1 MKIKSKYIFEKNIG
15 DKLFLLNLLT
25 FTYII
30 LDTNDKSLWEKNDLD
45 YMNDFDQLQ
54 KHYFIV
60 DDDSYLIDYAI
71 KTLAKKGN
79 LNPHHVIYI
88 TDECNQRCSYCFE
101 SSIDILD
108 KRKKTLSTEQITK
121 IFDTISK
128 LNKKEKK
135 QGTITLFGG
144 EPLLEKNKEIIENI
158 LSQVKERCFQ
168 KVDIVTNGLTLNN
181 YDDLIQRFRLQI
193 GTLIITL
200 NGYKETHDSARGSLG
215 QPTFDRIIGNIK
227 HFLAYTNG
235 VNIRLNLML
244 DKTNV
249 GEMRPLLSYLK
260 AENIST
266 DQRVSLEFGR
276 MQFRVDPDNI
286 NFENELLYEDYYSSL
301 FNYYYNDELVTDK
314 MICGSEVSIISKM
327 YKFWK
332 NNSLVYPELK
342 GCSAVYPGR
351 FCYFVDDNIYPC
363 TEIAGLENFSIGNYM
378 KSGIDTLKYE
388 PWFNYKVQEL
398 DKCKECKYIGLCNG
412 ACPVSNITS
421 NGQLDDI
428 YCLKMEESLSKFIDA
443 LYMKGYFDDQN

>member
-1 MKIKSKYIFEKNIG
+1 MEIKSKYIFEKNIG

-25 FTYII
+25 FVYII
-30 LDTNDKSLWEKNDLD
+30 LDINDRTLWEKSKLAHMSN
-45 YMNDFDQLQ
+45 FDQL
-54 KHYFIV
+54 KREYFIV
-60 DDDSYLIDYAI
+60 DNDSYLIDYAF

-79 LNPHHVIYI
+79 LNPNHVIYI
-88 TDECNQRCSYCFE
+88 TDECNQSCTYCFE
-101 SSIDILD
+101 SSIGILG
-108 KRKKTLSTEQITK
+108 KKKKTLSTEQVNK

-128 LNKKEKK
+128 LNKNEKK

-144 EPLLEKNKEIIENI
+144 EPLLDKNRDIIENI

-181 YDDLIQRFRLQI
+181 YENLIQLFRLQI
-193 GTLIITL
+193 GTLILTL

-215 QPTFDRIIGNIK
+215 RPTFDRIIGNIK

-249 GEMRPLLSYLK
+249 GKMLPLLSYLK

-266 DQRVSLEFGR
+266 DERVSLEFGR
-276 MQFRVDPDNI
+276 IQFRVNPGNI
-286 NFENELLYEDYYSSL
+286 NFENELPYEDYYPSI
-301 FNYYYNDELVTDK
+301 FNYYYNNELFTDK

-332 NNSLVYPELK
+332 NNRLVYPELK

-351 FCYFVDDNIYPC
+351 LCYFVDDNIYPC
-363 TEIAGLENFSIGNYM
+363 TEITGIEKFSIGNYM
-378 KSGIDTLKYE
+378 QHGIDAFKYE
-388 PWFNYKVQEL
+388 PWSNYKVQEL
-398 DKCKECKYIGLCNG
+398 DKCKDCKYIGLCNG

-428 YCLKMEESLSKFIDA
+428 YCLKMEESLSKFIDT
-443 LYMKGYFDDQN
+443 LYTKGFFDDQN